1 MPGKKP
7 MKDRSGS
14 ADSPYFVNTPDSIV
28 VPLEDIAARET
39 PDPQRVKRT
48 RKLMMDARAGKGGK
62 RKPIEVIKMESGKY
76 GVIDGN
82 TTLQVLK
89 ELQETTAVVTIK
101 GVYKLG

>member
-1 MPGKKP
+1 

-28 VPLEDIAARET
+28 VPLAEIAARET
-39 PDPQRVKRT
+39 ADPQRVKRA
-48 RKLMMDARAGKGGK
+48 RQLMMDARAGKGEK
-62 RKPIEVIKMESGKY
+62 RKPIEVMMTENGKY

-82 TTLQVLK
+82 TTLQALK